1 MQSEKKNKAVNRVKV
16 GTLRQNKGKPV
27 RKFFGRVRSLAAES
41 EYAVKC
47 KGCNKD
53 VNNSEEVI
61 MDQVIRG
68 LSNSE
73 IQKDVLSQLDA
84 DNLTLEK
91 LLTFVEGKN
100 QDK

>member
-1 MQSEKKNKAVNRVKV
+1 M
-16 GTLRQNKGKPV
+16 
-27 RKFFGRVRSLAAES
+27 RSLAAVS
-41 EYAVKC
+41 EYALKC

-53 VNNSEEVI
+53 VNYSEEVI

-91 LLTFVEGKN
+91 LLTFVEGKESGQASQGLLSGFAVN
-100 QDK
+100 PDKKCGFCGDSHK

>member
-1 MQSEKKNKAVNRVKV
+1 M
-16 GTLRQNKGKPV
+16 
-27 RKFFGRVRSLAAES
+27 RSLAAVS
-41 EYAVKC
+41 EYALKC

-53 VNNSEEVI
+53 VNYSEEVI